1 MEVIK
6 KAWLRLSP
14 RLSFFL
20 PVCPGRAGC
29 SDLAEAVM
37 ESLRDWKLAKEQ
49 FNYADPGLIDY
60 MVYRINAAERRFM
73 ALLSL
78 AKAQGVKA
86 WPDNLAEPVKTVHW
100 EAGTGDRDLEPRPRN
115 RQRGHRRSNIT

>member
-6 KAWLRLSP
+6 KAWLWLGP
-14 RLSFFL
+14 RLSSIL
-20 PVCPGRAGC
+20 PVYPARAGC

-86 WPDNLAEPVKTVHW
+86 WPDNLAEPVKTVNW
-100 EAGTGDRDLEPRPRN
+100 GSETGD
-115 RQRGHRRSNIT
+115 